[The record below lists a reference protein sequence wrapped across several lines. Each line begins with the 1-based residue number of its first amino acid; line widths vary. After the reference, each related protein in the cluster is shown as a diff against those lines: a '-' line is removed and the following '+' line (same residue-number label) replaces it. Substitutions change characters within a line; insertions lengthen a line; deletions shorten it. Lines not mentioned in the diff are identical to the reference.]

1 MGRDAADR
9 ARQSVCAITAAFSAA
24 EKYAR
29 AALRALEGWMALA
42 TRGRL
47 DARRGE
53 AAVAAFGGPRPR
65 GSLARG
71 GARYRSPVSLGRGAR
86 EESRGLAVPYEG
98 LQVK

>member
-1 MGRDAADR
+1 MEVSSKDCIKHAGLPCGLVELTDGRDAADR

-65 GSLARG
+65 GSLAHG
-71 GARYRSPVSLGRGAR
+71 GHSAGPW
-86 EESRGLAVPYEG
+86 
-98 LQVK
+98 

>member
-71 GARYRSPVSLGRGAR
+71 GGTVPVPGEPREGSEGGKQRPGRAM
-86 EESRGLAVPYEG
+86 
-98 LQVK
+98 